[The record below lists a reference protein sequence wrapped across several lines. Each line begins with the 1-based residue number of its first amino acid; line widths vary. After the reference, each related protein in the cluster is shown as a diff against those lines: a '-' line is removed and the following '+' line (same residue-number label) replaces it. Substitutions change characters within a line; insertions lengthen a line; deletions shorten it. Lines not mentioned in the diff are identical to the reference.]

1 MDPYIFRDRVAL
13 TVLTCT
19 VTFLMSLRLIC
30 GWKVVGCYQ
39 TYSQICV
46 AAVCTWIPTLGR
58 FTMFDGLS
66 KIVIFHT
73 SRNIEILP
81 IIVHVGRHP
90 ITRIVGAVQFCRLI
104 PEEVCRVYIYI
115 ETETLYICMCIGG
128 LTVAGLNTMV
138 RKKCGRNSR
147 SVPCLRVWVRGPV
160 E

>member
-1 MDPYIFRDRVAL
+1 MLKCWPGETGSSLDPYLFRDRVAL
-13 TVLTCT
+13 TALTCT

-58 FTMFDGLS
+58 FKMFDGLS
-66 KIVIFHT
+66 GIVIFHT

-90 ITRIVGAVQFCRLI
+90 ITRIVGAVQFCRFSPRGSMPCI
-104 PEEVCRVYIYI
+104 YIYT
-115 ETETLYICMCIGG
+115 ETETLYIFMCIGG
-128 LTVAGLNTMV
+128 LAVV
-138 RKKCGRNSR
+138 
-147 SVPCLRVWVRGPV
+147 
-160 E
+160 